1 MGFIFPKIFTK
12 LFGSKEYRLLILCL
26 DNPGKTTI
34 KYQMQLDEAK
44 VTVPT
49 FGFNVDRLDIDILK
63 IDLDNAFKSLSG
75 IIIYFSHK
83 FFGNFFYNNSLII
96 TKVSIK
102 PIIFII
108 LFKLYQH

>member
-34 KYQMQLDEAK
+34 KYQMQLVDTK

-49 FGFNVDRLDIDILK
+49 FGSNVDRLDIDI
-63 IDLDNAFKSLSG
+63 
-75 IIIYFSHK
+75 
-83 FFGNFFYNNSLII
+83 
-96 TKVSIK
+96 
-102 PIIFII
+102 
-108 LFKLYQH
+108 

>member
-34 KYQMQLDEAK
+34 KYQMQLVDTK

-49 FGFNVDRLDIDILK
+49 FGFNVNRLDIDILK
-63 IDLDNAFKSLSG
+63 IDLDNAFKWLSG
-75 IIIYFSHK
+75 IIWKIWFIFHI
-83 FFGNFFYNNSLII
+83 NF
-96 TKVSIK
+96 
-102 PIIFII
+102 
-108 LFKLYQH
+108 